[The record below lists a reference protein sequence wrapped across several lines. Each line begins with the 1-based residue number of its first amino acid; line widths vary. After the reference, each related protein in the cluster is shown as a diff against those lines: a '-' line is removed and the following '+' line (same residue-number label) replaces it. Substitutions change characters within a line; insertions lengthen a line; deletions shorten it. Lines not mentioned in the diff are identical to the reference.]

1 MQIKNYVFIL
11 FGIIFLNTMISAQ
24 SQVIGAYPGMDGGF
38 ENSSVGAVASNSLS
52 TSTGLQSSVWT
63 TSSSGLATIKSALGS
78 PGTPRTGN
86 KCLSYKSTSTTK
98 RVQSPT
104 AADGLVQSATPQIIQ
119 FYYRTPSTTAP
130 ACSVQVGAGSD
141 AYFVAASFKS
151 AIVSATGTNNAW
163 VKVAAACTSTTSA
176 ASPKYGIEMIRFV
189 TGAADTVSLDD
200 VVMYPGTAV
209 DETVPDDPTDAVQ
222 SSATSAALAFSWT
235 APATGVDGGGYMVVR
250 SLTDPATAPNVN
262 GVYAVGTTVASG
274 QTVVYLGTD
283 PSFTD
288 NGLTH
293 NVRYYYRIYTVDKAF
308 NYSAGVA
315 YNDSTV
321 SQSLSSEPTTQTSG
335 LTFSNVQQTS
345 MTVNWTKGNGASRI
359 VLVKSG
365 AAVDG
370 TPTDGVTYTANAAY
384 GSGNSIGT
392 SYVVYAGTGDS
403 VNITGLTKATRYYVS
418 VYEFNGSAGS
428 ENYLTSSAASANQTT
443 ATTTVYSNGTGG
455 GVWSAGASWA
465 GGVAPTSSDNAVIVS
480 GDRVVVGAAA
490 GGSAFN
496 VTVNTG
502 GVLTASGSN
511 ITSSNSFFINVYGT
525 TITANDSM
533 GTGTDG
539 LSFNIYN
546 ANATITGTSP
556 IQLSQLR
563 PQVVAGAAITIDA
576 NVTMNYKAGAASTGR
591 SLILATGTA
600 PNPTTKFS
608 AITINTGKSL
618 NFNDYSSMCSAS
630 SASTDWD
637 IDATI
642 TVNGALNASA
652 VGAEINIRPTA
663 GHTTS
668 IIVNGTASIRQ
679 LYLANNA
686 LTNAVSVTVNSG
698 GTFTTAADTT
708 SGTIDFSYPGLVISG
723 AGTFNIGQGATV
735 NIGNPNGLNSSTGPI
750 RTTIRNFSTSASYYY
765 NASSAQVT
773 GADLPSTV
781 NNLSVNNAGG
791 VTLTNSLLV
800 NGSLGLVTG
809 KLTLGSSNLT
819 LANSYTGTGAASK
832 MIVTSGSGELRKLIT
847 ALPTTFLFPVGTD
860 STYTPAKVTIT
871 GGTLSSA
878 YIGVKSSAS
887 KSSHNSSA
895 TNYLNRTWTL
905 TSNGITDPVHTDTL
919 TYGALD
925 VVGAESSLA
934 GGLYNGSSWVS
945 LGSVNVAAH
954 QIAGS
959 ALTAFGEITG
969 GEFATAG
976 HVQVKVLTEGLYNAG
991 GYLNSQDTI
1000 RILLANATSPYAVV
1014 DSAEAILDSI
1024 TYLATG
1030 TFTAASNGTYYVVI
1044 KHRNSIE
1051 TWSAAGIAYTTSGTV
1066 DYDFTSAASQAYG
1079 GNEVEVTTGVFGM
1092 YSGDCNQDGY
1102 IDPLDL
1108 SMVDQDSFNY
1118 ISGRALSTD
1127 VNGDQY
1133 VDPLDLSIVDQNSF
1147 NYVGIQRPSAA
1158 KVISAKERAASLP
1171 YYHNWLLKKT
1181 SK

>member
-1 MQIKNYVFIL
+1 MQIKHY
-11 FGIIFLNTMISAQ
+11 IFLLLSIVFLNRMVSAQ

-52 TSTGLQSSVWT
+52 TSTGLQSTVWT
-63 TSSSGLATIKSALGS
+63 TSSSGLATIKSTLGS

-104 AADGLVQSATPQIIQ
+104 AADGLVQSATPQIVQ

-130 ACSVQVGAGSD
+130 ACSLQVGAGSD

-151 AIVSATGTNNAW
+151 AVVSATGTNNAW

-200 VVMYPGTAV
+200 VVMYPGTTP
-209 DETVPDDPTDAVQ
+209 DETAPDIPTDAVQ
-222 SSATSAALAFSWT
+222 TSATSAALGFSWS
-235 APATGVDGGGYMVVR
+235 APATGVDGGGYIVVR
-250 SLTDPATAPNVN
+250 SLTDPSTTPNVN
-262 GVYAVGTTVASG
+262 GVYAVGNTVAAG

-293 NVRYYYRIYTVDKAF
+293 NVKYYYRIYTVDKAF
-308 NYSAGVA
+308 NYSAGLT
-315 YNDSTV
+315 YSDSTV
-321 SQSLSSEPTTQTSG
+321 SQSLSAEPTTQTSSI
-335 LTFSNVQQTS
+335 TFSNIQQTS
-345 MTVNWTKGNGASRI
+345 LTINWAKGNGTNRI

-370 TPTDGVTYTANAAY
+370 TPTDGVTYSSSTTY
-384 GSGNSIGT
+384 GSGTSVGT
-392 SYVVYAGTGDS
+392 SYVVYNGTGDS
-403 VNITGLTKATRYYVS
+403 VNVTGLTKATRYYVS

-428 ENYLTSSAASANQTT
+428 ENYLATSPATGNQTSSA
-443 ATTTVYSNGTGG
+443 TTVYSNGTGG

-502 GVLTASGSN
+502 GVLTASGTN
-511 ITSSNSFFINVYGT
+511 ISSSNSFFINVYGT
-525 TITANDSM
+525 TITANDTM

-546 ANATITGTSP
+546 SNATITGSSP

-563 PQVVAGAAITIDA
+563 PQVAAGVGLTIDA

-600 PNPTTKFS
+600 PTPTTKFS
-608 AITINTGKSL
+608 SITINAGKSL
-618 NFNDYSSMCSAS
+618 NFNDYSSMCTAS

-637 IDATI
+637 VDATI
-642 TVNGALNASA
+642 TVNGALNAA
-652 VGAEINIRPTA
+652 GPGAEINIRSTA
-663 GHTTS
+663 GHTVS
-668 IIVNGTASIRQ
+668 LIVNGTASIRQ
-679 LYLANNA
+679 FYPANNA
-686 LTNAVSVTVNSG
+686 LTNTINITVNSG
-698 GTFTTAADTT
+698 GTFTAAVDTT
-708 SGTIDFSYPGLVISG
+708 SGVLDLSYPGVVISG

-735 NIGNPNGLNSSTGPI
+735 NIGSPNGLNSSTGPI
-750 RTTIRNFSTSASYYY
+750 RTTTRNFSTLASYYY
-765 NASSAQVT
+765 NASSAQAT

-781 NNLSVNNAGG
+781 NNLSINNASG
-791 VTLTNSLLV
+791 VTLTKSTLV
-800 NGSLGLVTG
+800 NGTLGLVTG
-809 KLTLGSSNLT
+809 KLTLGASNLT
-819 LANSYTGTGAASK
+819 LANSYTGTGASSK
-832 MIVTSGSGELRKLIT
+832 MIITSGAGELRKLIT

-860 STYTPAKVTIT
+860 TTYTPAKVTIT
-871 GGTLSSA
+871 AGTLSSA
-878 YIGVKSSAS
+878 YIGVKSSAT

-919 TYGALD
+919 TYGAPD
-925 VVGAESSLA
+925 VAGTEASLV
-934 GGLYNGSSWVS
+934 GGLYNGSSWTS
-945 LGSVNVAAH
+945 LGSVNAATH
-954 QIAGS
+954 QIAGT
-959 ALTAFGEITG
+959 LTGFGEITA

-976 HVQVKVLTEGLYNAG
+976 HVQVKAVMQGFYNAG

-1000 RILLANATSPYAVV
+1000 RILLANITSPYAVV
-1014 DSAEAILDSI
+1014 DSADAILDSL

-1030 TFTAASNGTYYVVI
+1030 TFSAAANGTYYVIV
-1044 KHRNSIE
+1044 KHRSSVE
-1051 TWSAAGIAYTTSGTV
+1051 TWSAEGVAYTSSGTV
-1066 DYDFTSAASQAYG
+1066 SYDFTSAASQAYG
-1079 GNEVEVTTGVFGM
+1079 GNEVEVTSGVFAL

-1102 IDPLDL
+1102 VDPLDL
-1108 SMVDQDSFNY
+1108 SLVDQDSYNY
-1118 ISGRALSTD
+1118 VAGVALATD
-1127 VNGDQY
+1127 VNGDLY
-1133 VDPLDLSIVDQNSF
+1133 VDPLDLSVVDQNSY
-1147 NYVGIQRPSAA
+1147 NYVGIQRPSAGR
-1158 KVISAKERAASLP
+1158 VISAKERAANLP
-1171 YYHNWLLKKT
+1171 YYRNWLLKKA